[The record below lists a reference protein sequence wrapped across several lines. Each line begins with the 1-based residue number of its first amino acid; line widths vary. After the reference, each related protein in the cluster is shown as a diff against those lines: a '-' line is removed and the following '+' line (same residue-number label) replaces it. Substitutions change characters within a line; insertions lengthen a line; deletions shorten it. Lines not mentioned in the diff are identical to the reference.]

1 MNIIIE
7 LNKITKKLGGEG
19 NAETLVDAIND
30 LTRLLGGFP
39 HGTDVASAINYLGD
53 ALAKVMLKVSKAPEP
68 PAEKQEPDAKT
79 PENEESGKDK

>member
-7 LNKITKKLGGEG
+7 LNKIAKKLGGAG

-53 ALAKVMLKVSKAPEP
+53 ALAKVMPKVEEALEP
-68 PAEKQEPDAKT
+68 PVEKQKPDAKT